1 MVASAVGGYERCSC
15 PKLQELRTGLF
26 RPPHCLLDQWHLWN
40 LCESQLE
47 NINGETSTSLQ
58 AEDTC
63 QNDEPANTFPIYGGP
78 PRKKRKRTETDEILA
93 AATSALK
100 SLGSRQAQQ
109 SSLYSSIGQVV
120 THTLESLNGEQQQK
134 CISEIFSL
142 LAKYTA
148 PTTGPSEA

>member
-1 MVASAVGGYERCSC
+1 M
-15 PKLQELRTGLF
+15 
-26 RPPHCLLDQWHLWN
+26 
-40 LCESQLE
+40 CESQLE

-78 PRKKRKRTETDEILA
+78 PRKKRKRTETDAILA

-100 SLGSRQAQQ
+100 SLGSRKGQ
-109 SSLYSSIGQVV
+109 SSLNSSIGQVV
-120 THTLESLNGEQQQK
+120 TFALESLNGQQQQK
-134 CISEIFSL
+134 CMSEIFSVL
-142 LAKYTA
+142 SKYTA